1 MKFTPQRFFAR
12 PFRVALVVAACLT
25 CALIA
30 QQQTKAPNPALPPPT
45 SDALR
50 HKAWYQYGGDPDQSK
65 FVDLK
70 QITKDNVN
78 QLEVAWTYP
87 TQNGTAS
94 MFNPI
99 IVDGVMYVLG
109 ANNSLT
115 ALDAATGREIW
126 IHANLN
132 GIIKRG
138 INYWESK
145 DRKDRRLIF
154 CMNNTLQAID
164 ATTGKSILSFG
175 NNGSTNLKEGL
186 ARDPSTIGRVQSTTP
201 GAIYD
206 NLIFLGSSPGEN
218 LFSAPGHVRAYNV
231 VTGKLEWV
239 FHTIPLPGEYG
250 YDTWPKDAYQY
261 IGGVNTWG
269 EITVDTKNGIVF
281 FPLGAPTYD
290 YYGADRTG
298 TGLFGDCL
306 LALDAR
312 TGKRLWHFQCV
323 HHDLWD
329 FDACIA
335 AQLITIGHDGKMVE
349 AVAMPSKQG
358 FLYVF
363 ERLTGK
369 PIWPIEE
376 RPVPPSTMPEEHS
389 WPTQPF
395 PTVVPPF
402 VRQNVTVNDVNPY
415 FTPEQQARWKKRIA
429 AAKTGLFQPPSDQYE
444 TVQMPGT
451 TGGANFGDSASDPDR
466 GLVYVTSQEYPSVIR
481 LNIEV
486 KGGGVP
492 LTADRMTRAKDTY
505 TVYCQACHGVDRAG
519 AANIPPLINIGQ
531 RITPDNFKT
540 LVTVGK
546 GQMPGFIHID
556 DGTINDLYAYLG
568 GNVGRGGR
576 RGGGGGGG
584 NFGAR
589 RGNVA
594 IDDAQNGRVSPRGG
608 RIVASGGAPTTEPA
622 GRGLGAFNPM
632 RDYPPGVPHP
642 KNNYTTGYGLEYPNL
657 LSPPWSTITCYDL
670 NTGTIKWHRP
680 LGEDPVL
687 ATRGI
692 HDTGMPNGSQRKGM
706 IVTSTGL
713 IFATCKDA
721 HLYAY
726 DAETGKQLWRT
737 LLPRN
742 PEGLP
747 AMYEAGG
754 RQFLIVCSMDV
765 VIGES
770 SKSPL
775 KPGYIVYALPQ
786 NKVTQNRADR
796 AVAERTAP

>member
-1 MKFTPQRFFAR
+1 MKFALNRFLAR
-12 PFRVALVVAACLT
+12 PLRVGLAIGACLT
-25 CALIA
+25 CALVA
-30 QQQTKAPNPALPPPT
+30 QQQKPVTTELPAPN

-65 FVDLK
+65 YVDLK
-70 QITKDNVN
+70 QITKSNVN
-78 QLEVAWTYP
+78 QLQVAWNYP
-87 TQNGTAS
+87 ASNGTAS

-99 IVDGVMYVLG
+99 VIDGVMYLLG
-109 ANNSLT
+109 SDNSLT

-175 NNGSTNLKEGL
+175 DHGSTNLREGL
-186 ARDPSTIGRVQSTTP
+186 ARDPASIGRIQSTTP
-201 GAIYD
+201 GQIFE

-218 LFSAPGHVRAYNV
+218 LFSAPGHVRAYDV
-231 VTGKLEWV
+231 VTGKLAWV
-239 FHTIPLPGEYG
+239 FHTIPLPGEFG
-250 YDTWPKDAYQY
+250 YDTWPKDAYKY

-298 TGLFGDCL
+298 TGLFGDCI

-329 FDACIA
+329 YDACIA
-335 AQLITIGHDGKMVE
+335 AQLITIKHDGKMVE

-358 FLYVF
+358 FLYVLN
-363 ERLTGK
+363 RLTGE

-376 RPVPPSTMPEEHS
+376 RAVPPSTMPEEHS

-395 PTVVPPF
+395 PMVPPPF
-402 VRQNVTVNDVNPY
+402 ARQIVTPDDVNPY

-429 AAKTGLFQPPSDQYE
+429 AAKTGLFQPLSDQYE
-444 TVQMPGT
+444 TISMPGT
-451 TGGANFGDSASDPDR
+451 TGGANFGDSAADPDH
-466 GLVYVTSQEYPSVIR
+466 GIVFVASQEYPSVLR

-492 LTADRMTRAKDTY
+492 LTADRMTRAKEAYVT
-505 TVYCQACHGVDRAG
+505 YCQACHGAERAG
-519 AANIPPLINIGQ
+519 VASFPPLLNIGDHVT
-531 RITPDNFKT
+531 IDAFKT
-540 LVTVGK
+540 IIGVGK
-546 GQMPGFIHID
+546 GQMPGFPHID
-556 DGTINDLYAYLG
+556 EGILNDLYAYLG
-568 GNVGRGGR
+568 GNSGARGGR
-576 RGGGGGGG
+576 
-584 NFGAR
+584 GAR
-589 RGNVA
+589 RGGNGGGGAGLGARRGGAA
-594 IDDAQNGRVSPRGG
+594 IDDAANGAEGSRRGPV
-608 RIVASGGAPTTEPA
+608 VASGGAPTSAPA
-622 GRGLGAFNPM
+622 GGRGFGAPNGM
-632 RDYPPGVPHP
+632 REYPAGVTRP
-642 KNNYTTGYGLEYPNL
+642 KNNYTTGYGLEFPNL

-670 NTGTIKWHRP
+670 NTGTIKWHRA
-680 LGEDPVL
+680 LGEDPTLL
-687 ATRGI
+687 ARGI
-692 HDTGMPNGSQRKGM
+692 HDTGVPNGSQRKGM

-713 IFATCKDA
+713 LFATCKDA
-721 HLYAY
+721 KLYAY
-726 DAETGKQLWRT
+726 DTDDGKMLWST
-737 LLPRN
+737 QLPRN

-754 RQFLIVCSMDV
+754 RQFLIVCSMAEV
-765 VIGES
+765 VAGLNR
-770 SKSPL
+770 SPL
-775 KPGYIVYALPQ
+775 QPGYIVYALPQ
-786 NKVTQNRADR
+786 SK
-796 AVAERTAP
+796 

>member
-1 MKFTPQRFFAR
+1 MRFAQQRFFAR
-12 PFRVALVVAACLT
+12 PLRVALVLAGCITCVLVAQRQKPSST
-25 CALIA
+25 
-30 QQQTKAPNPALPPPT
+30 ALPAPT
-45 SDALR
+45 SEGLR
-50 HKAWYQYGGDPDQSK
+50 HRAWYQYGGDPDQSK

-70 QITKDNVN
+70 QITKDNVSGL
-78 QLEVAWTYP
+78 QVAWTYP
-87 TQNGTAS
+87 ASNGTAS

-99 IVDGVMYVLG
+99 VIDDVMYLLG
-109 ANNSLT
+109 SNNSLT
-115 ALDAATGREIW
+115 ALDATTGKEIW

-132 GIIKRG
+132 GIIRRG

-201 GAIYD
+201 GQVYD

-239 FHTIPLPGEYG
+239 FHTIPLPGEFG
-250 YDTWPKDAYQY
+250 YESWPKDAYKY
-261 IGGVNTWG
+261 VGGVNTWG

-298 TGLFGDCL
+298 QNLFGDCL

-329 FDACIA
+329 YDACIA
-335 AQLITIGHDGKMVE
+335 AQLVTVKHDGKLVE

-363 ERLTGK
+363 NRLTGE

-395 PTVVPPF
+395 PTAPPPF
-402 VRQNVTVNDVNPY
+402 SRQNVTVNDVNPY
-415 FTPEQQARWKKRIA
+415 FTPEQQERWKKRIA
-429 AAKTGLFQPPSDQYE
+429 AAKTGLFQPLSDQYE
-444 TVQMPGT
+444 TISMPGT
-451 TGGANFGDSASDPDR
+451 TGGANFGDSAADPDR
-466 GLVYVTSQEYPSVIR
+466 GLVYVTSQEYPSVLR

-486 KGGGVP
+486 RNGGVP
-492 LTADRMTRAKDTY
+492 LTADRMTRARECY
-505 TVYCQACHGVDRAG
+505 TVYCQACHGAERAG
-519 AANIPPLINIGQ
+519 VASIPPLLNIGEK
-531 RITPDNFKT
+531 IPLDAFKN
-540 LVTVGK
+540 LIAVGK
-546 GQMPGFIHID
+546 GQMPGFPHLD
-556 DGTINDLYAYLG
+556 EATMNDLYAYLG
-568 GNVGRGGR
+568 GNAGARGRGAR
-576 RGGGGGGG
+576 RGNSGGM
-584 NFGAR
+584 GAR

-594 IDDAQNGRVSPRGG
+594 LDDVQNGSESSRGG
-608 RIVASGGAPTTEPA
+608 KIVASGGAPTTEPT
-622 GRGLGAFNPM
+622 GRGFGAPNAM
-632 RDYPPGVPHP
+632 RGYPPGVLHP
-642 KNNYTTGYGLEYPNL
+642 KNNYSTGYGLEYPNL

-680 LGEDPVL
+680 LGEDPVML
-687 ATRGI
+687 ARGI
-692 HDTGMPNGSQRKGM
+692 HDTGVPNGSQRKGM

-713 IFATCKDA
+713 LFATCKDA

-726 DAETGKQLWRT
+726 DAETGRQLWST
-737 LLPRN
+737 QLPRN

-754 RQFLIVCSMDV
+754 RQFLVVCSMAEV
-765 VIGES
+765 VAGS
-770 SKSPL
+770 NKSPL
-775 KPGYIVYALPQ
+775 QPGYIVYALP
-786 NKVTQNRADR
+786 KDK
-796 AVAERTAP
+796 